1 MIDPIVHAALVTVF
15 AWLVQMAFNALGL
28 DLGSETATGL
38 AQVIVAYILSLFG
51 LSLFRRGTAK
61 SRGIAPDSEYHYI
74 PPFTG

>member
-15 AWLVQMAFNALGL
+15 AWLVQLAFTALGL

-51 LSLFRRGTAK
+51 LSLWNRVSAK
-61 SRGIAPDSEYHYI
+61 SRGITASDERYV